1 MATGVHDRLTLLLYL
16 VLGLVGLYMLSPL
29 ILVVVD
35 SFSTSTFGQFP
46 PPGFTWRWYI
56 RTIVEVPEFRKGLTN
71 SIVVAAGATA
81 LAVPLGT
88 LASYGL
94 VRYDFRLRE
103 GMRSFL
109 LLPITMPSIVFG
121 AALFLFY
128 IRAGLYGT
136 RLGMMLAH
144 ALLGMP
150 FVVTIVT
157 ANLHTLGR
165 EYEEAAMDLGANPLG
180 AFFKVTIPSIRTGLI
195 VSALFAF
202 IISFDQVD
210 VSIFLTRPRVNTLPI
225 EMFIYAENYQD
236 PTLSAISALMI
247 AFTVVMVFGAVA
259 LLRTQEGR
267 RLIERQAGVG
277 DDG

>member
-1 MATGVHDRLTLLLYL
+1 MGTPRDRLTMLLYGF
-16 VLGLVGLYMLSPL
+16 LGLVSLYMLAPL
-29 ILVVVD
+29 ALVIVD

-46 PPGFTWRWYI
+46 PPGFTWRWYV
-56 RTIVEVPEFRKGLTN
+56 RTLSEVPEFRRGLTN
-71 SIVVAAGATA
+71 SLIIAIGATT

-94 VRYDFRLRE
+94 ARFHFRIRE
-103 GMRSFL
+103 GVRTFL

-136 RLGMMLAH
+136 RVGMVLAH
-144 ALLGMP
+144 ALLGLP
-150 FVVTIVT
+150 FVITIVT

-165 EYEEAAMDLGANPLG
+165 EYEEAAMDLGANPLRT
-180 AFFKVTIPSIRTGLI
+180 FVTVTLPSIRIGLI

-225 EMFIYAENYQD
+225 EMFVYAENYQD
-236 PTLSAISALMI
+236 PTLSAISTLMI
-247 AFTVVMVFGAVA
+247 AFTVILVVAATA
-259 LLRTQEGR
+259 LLRTQEYR
-267 RLIERQAGVG
+267 RLIERRGP
-277 DDG
+277 

>member
-1 MATGVHDRLTLLLYL
+1 MATGVRDRLTLLLYIF
-16 VLGLVGLYMLSPL
+16 LGLVGLYMLSPL
-29 ILVVVD
+29 ILVTVD

-56 RTIVEVPEFRKGLTN
+56 RTIAEVPEFRKGLTN
-71 SIVVAAGATA
+71 SVVVAVGATA

-94 VRYDFRLRE
+94 VRYAFRLRE
-103 GMRSFL
+103 GVRSFL

-128 IRAGLYGT
+128 IRVGLYGT

-165 EYEEAAMDLGANPLG
+165 EYEEAAMDLGANPLVT
-180 AFFKVTIPSIRTGLI
+180 FFKVTIPFIRTGLI

-210 VSIFLTRPRVNTLPI
+210 VSIFLTRPNVNTLPI

-247 AFTVVMVFGAVA
+247 AFTVAVVFGAVA
-259 LLRTQEGR
+259 LLRTQEYR
-267 RLIERQAGVG
+267 RLIERQGG
-277 DDG
+277 GWG

>member
-1 MATGVHDRLTLLLYL
+1 MAAGVRDRLTLLLYL
-16 VLGLVGLYMLSPL
+16 FLGMVGLYMLSPL
-29 ILVVVD
+29 ILIIVD
-35 SFSTSTFGQFP
+35 SFSNSTFGQFP
-46 PPGFTWRWYI
+46 PPGFTLRWYI
-56 RTIVEVPEFRKGLTN
+56 RMVLEVPEFRRGLTN
-71 SIVVAAGATA
+71 SVLVASGATA

-94 VRYDFRLRE
+94 VRYHFRLRE
-103 GMRSFL
+103 GVRSFL

-136 RLGMMLAH
+136 RVGMVLAH
-144 ALLGMP
+144 ALLGIP
-150 FVVTIVT
+150 FVATIVT

-165 EYEEAAMDLGANPLG
+165 DYEEAAMDLGANPLVT
-180 AFFKVTIPSIRTGLI
+180 FFTVTIPSIRTGLI

-236 PTLSAISALMI
+236 PTLSAISTLMI
-247 AFTVVMVFGAVA
+247 AFTVVLVFAAVA
-259 LLRTQEGR
+259 LLRTQEYR
-267 RLIERQAGVG
+267 RLIERQGGGVG
-277 DDG
+277 